1 MGISHVNDDDAKS
14 AFGIPSPNGMGGAI
28 GGFQQSNPAAFNAKV
43 NGTDQV
49 PPELTDYNDE
59 FKNADPI
66 MFRERI
72 ISDIYAILLAKQKP
86 NVLLVGPAG
95 SGKTA
100 LAQEVARQISK
111 KDPMVPETLRKMT
124 VYELPL
130 SNLVAGSSLVGQLE
144 NKIQSIVSF
153 AENNNVILFIDEIH
167 MLIGANGHNDQSY
180 NEIAQILKPALAR
193 GKMHVIGATTTQ
205 EARDLMTDPAFNR
218 RFSKVNVNEISQEQ
232 EQVLLEKALPTLLN
246 HYRNK
251 VNMPVSLLP
260 NVAAISDDVLRPH
273 THRPDS
279 GLTLLDRVMGEAI
292 ADRNYQIASLS
303 KSDDPNAQKFA
314 KTLQSQPQ
322 AQVNLAMLEQ
332 TAAKI
337 ASGMQSK
344 PILTKDGLAKA
355 LEPVKYQDE
364 AKDEISKLLLTN
376 QLGVFNPNQP
386 LSMLLVGSS
395 GVGKTMLSTLVAKY
409 VTKTEPIVLNMA
421 EYNSGM
427 AITRILGS
435 SAGYVGSDS
444 HAELPFDILD
454 SNPYQV
460 ILLDEFD
467 QADLSVQRLFM
478 RVLDEGKLQL
488 ANNHL
493 IDFSKAIM
501 FITTNGNDSNFGEH
515 QVGFQTDNQNTVNS
529 VLKSVFEDKVLNRF
543 SAIIKFNSITRDEF
557 IGIMKDNYAS
567 LVGKLQR
574 KINHLPSNLPDDVLN
589 DLADKYYLPQFG
601 ARPAKKALEHYVQD
615 QL

>member
-1 MGISHVNDDDAKS
+1 MGLINITDDDAKN
-14 AFGIPSPNGMGGAI
+14 AFGIPNSPSIGPTGGL
-28 GGFQQSNPAAFNAKV
+28 QQPNQAPATTKGNNKQAHP
-43 NGTDQV
+43 D
-49 PPELTDYNDE
+49 ELIDYNDQ
-59 FKNADPI
+59 FKDADPI

-144 NKIQSIVSF
+144 KKIQNVVDF

-167 MLIGANGHNDQSY
+167 MLIGTNGHSDQVY

-218 RFSKVNVNEISQEQ
+218 RFSKINVNEISQDQ
-232 EQVLLEKALPTLLN
+232 EVVLLQKVLPTLLK
-246 HYRNK
+246 HYQNK
-251 VNMPVSLLP
+251 VNMPTSLLL
-260 NVAAISDDVLRPH
+260 NVATISDDVLRPH

-292 ADRNYQIASLS
+292 ADKNYQIASLT
-303 KSDDPNAQKFA
+303 KSNDANAQKFA
-314 KTLQSQPQ
+314 QTLQNQPQ

-355 LEPVKYQDE
+355 LEPVKYQDK
-364 AKDEISKLLLTN
+364 AKEEISRLLLIN
-376 QLGVFNPNQP
+376 QLGVFNPEQP

-529 VLKSVFEDKVLNRF
+529 DLKSVFEDKVLNRF

-601 ARPAKKALEHYVQD
+601 ARPANKALEYYVQN